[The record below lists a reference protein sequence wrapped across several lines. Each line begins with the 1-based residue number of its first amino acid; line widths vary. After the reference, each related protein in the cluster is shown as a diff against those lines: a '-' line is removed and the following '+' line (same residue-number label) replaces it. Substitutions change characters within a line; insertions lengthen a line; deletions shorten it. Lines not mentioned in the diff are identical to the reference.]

1 MLDPEPNK
9 LWSDF
14 LLAWPPERIRNMT
27 LQEYTNLEKKDALI
41 YWLESRLDK
50 LGSIWGGSAFKFGIY
65 HREDTE
71 KKKPR
76 GGHIWGD
83 TYAWLSRF
91 GQTPEDA
98 FATIHERLV
107 EVTEAAR
114 TGNFERIDDIDLAP
128 VLKWKVAFLYQDRNN
143 PGVFPIF
150 KKEALFHHY
159 QAIDPTAKPQVTP
172 YSLMYATLLEKDDKP
187 GDPIEVAQT
196 LWTQWK
202 EKEST
207 GPRAWALPIAW
218 LGEGTV
224 ETLSAKDNVEP
235 DDIDD
240 FLENLLDGA
249 DDLSEGDF
257 IILLAN
263 ETVRAV
269 GTVTSV
275 GPGEYAWH
283 QSPVNFPSGLLVN
296 PTSDVRELSAT
307 EWQKIRSRIPKT
319 EDKGLSSIKK
329 ESVFNKVAPTPSH
342 TVPCIPRNII
352 LYGPPGTGK
361 TYSSKRRAL
370 ELILGDSVI
379 ADKSDEA
386 IQKLFTQ
393 KVTEGQIEFVTFHQA
408 YGYEEFVEGLRPVLE
423 SSDGSQVHYELHAGV
438 FKRIALRAAAEGLG
452 ATSDTLD
459 FDDLW
464 QRLLD
469 ELKEAGDKVS
479 KGPSGKTYL
488 LKPSIHGN
496 IATYQC
502 QVDEEGAP
510 VNITDKRQLASKK
523 FSKLLWDKR
532 SSFGIAP
539 ENLTYQK
546 ALDIF
551 QVGNHYTA
559 LWIVYNQLLGLTR
572 TTSSDKD
579 SLIEKSLRVQQALNK
594 PTTGRAS
601 FDFSNQSRQ
610 YVLIIDE
617 INRGN
622 ISKILGELITLLEPD
637 KRLGASSELKL
648 PLSYSPTH
656 RFAVPPN
663 LHVIGTMNT
672 ADRSIALMDVAL
684 RRRFTFEELMPDGTI
699 VREHL
704 RKRLGQGHA
713 LIDLVADLFDTLN
726 SRIRFLYDR
735 DHQLGHSY
743 FLEADSIEALR
754 AVFINRVIPL
764 LQEYFYGS
772 WDKICMVLGCPYD
785 EAGRPRRPGH
795 VLAAGGGAYSAPIVV
810 AKRFHEIE
818 TLTFDHDEYEDQVD
832 FFIRSD
838 FQSGVLT
845 KEDLTWTFLNLLDA
859 KSEILKTR
867 FDQLLSETSAEAKVE
882 R

>member
-1 MLDPEPNK
+1 MSDPDPNQ

-14 LLAWPPERIRNMT
+14 LLAWSPERVRHMT
-27 LQEYTNLEKKDALI
+27 IQEYTNLDKKDAFV

-65 HREDTE
+65 HRDDTE
-71 KKKPR
+71 KKNPR

-91 GQTPEDA
+91 GQTPEAA
-98 FATIHERLV
+98 FATIHERLIDV
-107 EVTEAAR
+107 IEAAR
-114 TGNFERIDDIDLAP
+114 SGNFERIDEIDLAP
-128 VLKWKVAFLYQDRNN
+128 MLKWKVAFLYQDRDN

-150 KKEALFHHY
+150 KKDALFHHY
-159 QAIDPTAKPQVTP
+159 KAIDPTAKKQITP

-187 GDPIEVAQT
+187 GDPIEVATT

-202 EKEST
+202 ENEST
-207 GPRAWALPIAW
+207 GARAWALPIAW
-218 LGEGTV
+218 LGEKTV
-224 ETLSAKDNVEP
+224 ETLSAKSSVGP

-240 FLENLLDGA
+240 FLENILDGA
-249 DDLSEGDF
+249 DDLSEGDY
-257 IILLAN
+257 IVLLSN

-269 GTVTSV
+269 GTLTSV
-275 GPGEYAWH
+275 GPGQYAWR

-296 PTSDVRELSAT
+296 PTSDVKELSAT
-307 EWQKIRSRIPKT
+307 EWQKIHSRVPKT
-319 EDKGLSSIKK
+319 KSEGLSPLTK
-329 ESVFNKVAPTPSH
+329 ETELDKVEPPPSH

-452 ATSDTLD
+452 ASSETFE

-469 ELKEAGDKVS
+469 ELKDAGDKVA

-502 QVDEEGAP
+502 EVDEEGAP
-510 VNITDKRQLASKK
+510 VNITDKRQLASKR
-523 FSKLLWDKR
+523 FSKLLWEKR
-532 SSFGIAP
+532 TSFGVSP

-572 TTSSDKD
+572 TTSADID
-579 SLIEKSLRVQQALNK
+579 SFTDKSLRVQQALNK

-601 FDFSNQSRQ
+601 FDFSSQSRQ

-648 PLSYSPTH
+648 PLSYSPTF

-684 RRRFTFEELMPDGTI
+684 RRRFTFEELMPNRTI

-704 RKRLGQGHA
+704 RKRLGRENA
-713 LIDLVADLFDTLN
+713 FIELVADLFDTLN
-726 SRIRFLYDR
+726 NRIRFLYDR

-743 FLEADSIEALR
+743 FLDADNIEALR
-754 AVFINRVIPL
+754 MVFINRVIPL

-772 WDKICMVLGCPYD
+772 WDKICIVLGCPYD
-785 EAGRPRRPGH
+785 ETGRPRRSGS
-795 VLAAGGGAYSAPIVV
+795 VLVTAGDAYLAPIVV
-810 AKRFHEIE
+810 AKRFQENE
-818 TLTFDHDEYEDQVD
+818 TLSFDHDGYEDQVD
-832 FFIRSD
+832 FFLRPE
-838 FQSGVLT
+838 FQSGELS
-845 KEDLTWTFLNLLDA
+845 KEDLTWTFLNILDA
-859 KSEILKTR
+859 KSGSLKTR
-867 FDQLLSETSAEAKVE
+867 FDQLVSETPTEEDGE